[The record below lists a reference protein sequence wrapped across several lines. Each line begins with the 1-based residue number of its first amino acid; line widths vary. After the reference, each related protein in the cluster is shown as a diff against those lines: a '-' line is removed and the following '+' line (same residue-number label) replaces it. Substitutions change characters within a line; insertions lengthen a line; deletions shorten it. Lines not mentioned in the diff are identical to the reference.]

1 MINYSPFFT
10 DWNGTFFVSENVLA
24 DDNMQ
29 NGENVSVTYQTW
41 TKSSTILNKS

>member
-1 MINYSPFFT
+1 MINYSPFYT
-10 DWNGTFFVSENVLA
+10 DWNGTIFVSENVLA
-24 DDNMQ
+24 DDMQ